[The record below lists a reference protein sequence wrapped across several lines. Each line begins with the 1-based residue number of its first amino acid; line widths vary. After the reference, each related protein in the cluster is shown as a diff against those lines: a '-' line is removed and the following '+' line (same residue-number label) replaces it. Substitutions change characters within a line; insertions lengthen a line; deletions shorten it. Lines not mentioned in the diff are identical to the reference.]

1 MLDSVFDACEKDNTK
16 DATGKPFYRF
26 YGKVYR
32 ENVCAAE
39 IYNECFSSSD
49 KRKSIAKISD
59 ILDKLD
65 GWQQGER
72 LRNSDPQYT
81 DKKKCY
87 YRITPCNED

>member
-16 DATGKPFYRF
+16 DATGKSFYRF

-72 LRNSDPQYT
+72 LQGSDPQYT